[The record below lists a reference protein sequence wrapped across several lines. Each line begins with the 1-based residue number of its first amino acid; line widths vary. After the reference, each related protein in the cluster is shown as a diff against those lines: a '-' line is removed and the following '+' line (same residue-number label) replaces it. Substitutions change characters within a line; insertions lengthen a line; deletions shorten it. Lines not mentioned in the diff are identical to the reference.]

1 MKILKI
7 IFILEN
13 LTYNIAFC
21 WNFASKE
28 KGHGTCNL
36 QLFPPSFSLENTK
49 KNKNKIIIIII
60 IVWKIDT

>member
-1 MKILKI
+1 LLFVEILPVK
-7 IFILEN
+7 
-13 LTYNIAFC
+13 
-21 WNFASKE
+21 K

-49 KNKNKIIIIII
+49 KLKIKIKLKIKLKIKK